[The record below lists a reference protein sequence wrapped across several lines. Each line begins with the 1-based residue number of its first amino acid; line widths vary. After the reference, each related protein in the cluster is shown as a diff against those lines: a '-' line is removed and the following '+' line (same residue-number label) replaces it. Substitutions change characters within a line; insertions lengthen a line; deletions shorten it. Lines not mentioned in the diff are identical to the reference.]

1 MHVAIRALVGG
12 LYTTL
17 RQRNQAMKTISTL
30 GALLVSIYFTT
41 AAASV
46 AFGQSTQF
54 SDELLITD
62 IGVPIYDQIIAEP
75 GPGAVENSLTWSLPA
90 VAPLPP
96 VVAATVPGA
105 SIVILTEPANEPLD
119 PGEIPITIIDKATG
133 AQLTVSDVVIST
145 IGNQVQAPFQV
156 TLVSDGDPDLQQIIN
171 GMQANGT
178 PFTWQVETGLM
189 QDLTQQ
195 LIPPQFPWTVGV
207 RSDVNTPEPSTIVL
221 LALAGLSLFAWRRW

>member
-1 MHVAIRALVGG
+1 
-12 LYTTL
+12 
-17 RQRNQAMKTISTL
+17 MKTISTL
-30 GALLVSIYFTT
+30 GAVVVSIYF
-41 AAASV
+41 V
-46 AFGQSTQF
+46 AFGGNAYGQDALP

-62 IGVPIYDQIIAEP
+62 LGVPIFDQLIAES
-75 GPGAVENSLTWSLPA
+75 GPGAVENSLTWSPGA

-96 VVAATVPGA
+96 VAAATVPGA

-145 IGNQVQAPFQV
+145 LANQVQAPLQV
-156 TLVSDGDPDLQQIIN
+156 TLVSDGDPELQQIIA

-178 PFTWQVETGLM
+178 PFTPLVETGQM
-189 QDLTQQ
+189 QNLTPF
-195 LIPPQFPWTVGV
+195 LVPTQFPWTVGV

-221 LALAGLSLFAWRRW
+221 AALGGFALFAWRRRR